1 MDIDVYRVLKRVLF
15 DREYIVWRRSS
26 VEIGTAPNVNKKG
39 VGKNA
44 TPHVV
49 VVQDQT
55 HDESAKEKRDYN
67 EFINGRRMC
76 LSGCLGWERLQR
88 EKKKRWRTPLSFMQL
103 NIAWQTSNSIVLGLF
118 LFQTKIEKGHRDII
132 SERKREGHGRA
143 LSSCVRSLATSN
155 GMLNFFKKQPKT
167 VSAAAP
173 FHTHPKCYY

>member
-1 MDIDVYRVLKRVLF
+1 MLTKKAWEKR
-15 DREYIVWRRSS
+15 DTSRSS
-26 VEIGTAPNVNKKG
+26 STRSNTRRER
-39 VGKNA
+39 
-44 TPHVV
+44 
-49 VVQDQT
+49 
-55 HDESAKEKRDYN
+55 ERKRDYN

-167 VSAAAP
+167 VSAAALFP
-173 FHTHPKCYY
+173 TQPKCYN